1 MGVKL
6 GVGCG
11 VSTLVG
17 VKPCPSPKTDSCTSV
32 GTGDDNC
39 DLPFDDELL
48 LLKWRPR
55 DPLAG
60 PDVFRALDLPLE
72 SAWESP
78 VEDRGIVF
86 LEDGDL
92 DKVDE
97 VIPWRGET
105 RAGDRDTTRDPSLG
119 DFLRLGFL
127 DRETTSTPD
136 SLPAVLVSIVTD
148 AGMANKSLKPSPKV
162 AVLEPLPAPL
172 SGTEM

>member
-1 MGVKL
+1 MKL
-6 GVGCG
+6 GVRCG

-17 VKPCPSPKTDSCTSV
+17 VKPCLSPKDGSFTSV
-32 GTGDDNC
+32 ETGDNNF
-39 DLPFDDELL
+39 DLLLAEELL
-48 LLKWRPR
+48 SLDGRPR
-55 DPLAG
+55 TPLAG
-60 PDVFRALDLPLE
+60 PDVFRASDLPLE

-86 LEDGDL
+86 LKDGDL

-119 DFLRLGFL
+119 DFLRPSFR
-127 DRETTSTPD
+127 DRETTSAPE
-136 SLPAVLVSIVTD
+136 SLSAALVSIVPD
-148 AGMANKSLKPSPKV
+148 AGIAKICRNPSPNV

-172 SGTEM
+172 SGTEI